1 MAHDEMNM
9 KSWRCKQGHTM
20 GIVVRK
26 NRVRQLL
33 LLREAV
39 VTPGYPVDVTDEMD
53 IMAVVE
59 GYVADVR
66 CSLCG
71 EVRTWV
77 PGEEALRKLLR
88 QAKREY
94 SITDTRR

>member
-1 MAHDEMNM
+1 MAHNETEM

-20 GIVVRK
+20 GLVVRK

-33 LLREAV
+33 LLRKAV
-39 VTPGYPVDVTDEMD
+39 KSPGYPVDMTEEMD

-77 PGEEALRKLLR
+77 PGEEAMRKLLR
-88 QAKREY
+88 QARKELVNG
-94 SITDTRR
+94 